1 MKFWTIRNKFLDVFF
16 CMCVCL
22 SIAFFVHSLSMY
34 VHVCFNISVYTCA
47 HTYPHVF
54 EVLEIEILCA
64 LLTFTVVLQIS
75 NFLTTVYKAT
85 LFIIIGYRIF
95 KQNHATKCMRYLLI
109 RYCEWI
115 KQNTLIVFK
124 CYSIKNMN

>member
-1 MKFWTIRNKFLDVFF
+1 MFFSVCVF
-16 CMCVCL
+16 VSVLVPCL
-22 SIAFFVHSLSMY
+22 ALHFLSMY

-54 EVLEIEILCA
+54 EALEIEILCA

-109 RYCEWI
+109 RYC
-115 KQNTLIVFK
+115 
-124 CYSIKNMN
+124 

>member
-1 MKFWTIRNKFLDVFF
+1 MFFSVCVF
-16 CMCVCL
+16 VSVLVPCL
-22 SIAFFVHSLSMY
+22 ALHSLSMY

-64 LLTFTVVLQIS
+64 LLTFTVVLQFS

-95 KQNHATKCMRYLLI
+95 KQNHATKCMRYLLM
-109 RYCEWI
+109 RDR
-115 KQNTLIVFK
+115 KSVV
-124 CYSIKNMN
+124 